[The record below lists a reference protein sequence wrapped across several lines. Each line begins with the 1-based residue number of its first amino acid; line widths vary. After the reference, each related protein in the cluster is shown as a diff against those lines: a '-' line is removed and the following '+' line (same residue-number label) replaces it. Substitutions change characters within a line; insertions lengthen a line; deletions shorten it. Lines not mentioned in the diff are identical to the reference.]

1 MTDDLF
7 GWGQFIGSIA
17 TTGALIV
24 LAVQTYFNKKQIGLT
39 TEQVRQTQVQMDAKL
54 RPWIGNVDAHSPWI
68 WDRGDPPVISVYLK
82 NYGDTVAS
90 SCDIRSIITAQ
101 EIGKKEIISLEPY
114 QGDIILP
121 QTEQELGIRNYD
133 EVSLPK
139 TEADQ
144 FFVGFL
150 MEYVYGSNKKGA
162 CGFVAK
168 YEPLASG
175 KKFLFEDYWLS

>member
-1 MTDDLF
+1 VTDDLF

-17 TTGALIV
+17 TTGALFV
-24 LAVQTYFNKKQIGLT
+24 LAVQTYFNKIQIGLT
-39 TEQVRQTQVQMDAKL
+39 REQVRQTQVQIDAKL
-54 RPWIGNVDAHSPWI
+54 RPWIGNVDKYSPWV
-68 WDRGDPPVISVYLK
+68 WDSDPPVISVYLK

-101 EIGKKEIISLEPY
+101 KIGKKEITSLEPY

-121 QTEQELGIRNYD
+121 QTEQELGIDNVN
-133 EVSLPK
+133 EVHLPK

-150 MEYVYGSNKKGA
+150 MEYVYGINKLKGT